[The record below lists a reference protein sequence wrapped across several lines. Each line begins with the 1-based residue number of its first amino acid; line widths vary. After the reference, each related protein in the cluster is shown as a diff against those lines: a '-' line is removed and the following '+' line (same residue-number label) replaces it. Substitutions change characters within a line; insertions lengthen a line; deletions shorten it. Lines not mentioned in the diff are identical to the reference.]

1 MLRFFFFLLCVSP
14 CVVTKDTGR
23 CQGEDCEVSK
33 WHNLRCTTDDDCNE
47 PHALCYEHL
56 CRCEPGYFYTTHDT
70 CTITCSTDE
79 FHDTFTE
86 YPDSAIGGNL
96 FESMDGHSLKGCKDQ
111 CMYDIDKRCLTVDFK
126 ADGGLCR
133 LHSVTAHE
141 SPSDWTPKMS
151 KGWTHYQIS
160 CNSTF
165 ASHHNWYNLLCH
177 TKVNCPDP
185 NSDCLSGR
193 CQCPLGF
200 KFIETKKKCVA
211 ASVLSKWHNVRC
223 TTDNDCNAPHAVC
236 FEHLCRCDPGYFY
249 TTHDTCTN
257 TCRMDEFQASY
268 TEYPDSTL
276 SANLL
281 DGSDGISLKDCKD
294 RCKAE
299 KHCYTFDFKANGGFC
314 RLHIIAAHESPSDW
328 NPKTSKGWTH
338 YQRICQSTFASRRTW
353 NNLLCLT
360 KVNCPDPNSH
370 CLSGRCLCLLG
381 FKFIESKKKCV
392 VTTCNTDGIRE
403 TFREYPD
410 NSIRGNL
417 LDSSDGISLK
427 DCKDRCKAY
436 KRCFTF
442 DFKADG
448 GLCRLHNVTPHE
460 SPSDWTPKTSKGW
473 THYQRSCKPMF
484 ASRPT
489 WDNFLCN
496 NKKDCPD
503 PNSDCLSGIC
513 QCLLGFK
520 FIETKR
526 KCVAARSC
534 LDWQDKGAKSGVYT
548 IRLIISSKP
557 RRVWCDME
565 SSGGGWLVFQ
575 RRRDNSVDFSRNW
588 TEYLQGFGDISG
600 DFWLGLTAIYE
611 QTDYIYWSLRVDFRD
626 GSGERR
632 YAEYKNFSVAS
643 NYKLYVSGYSGD
655 AGDGLGPSKYREF
668 STYDRD
674 TYGCVRTRH
683 SAWWY
688 PDGCG
693 STYLN
698 SPRASDNVWG
708 NFSNLQFSEM
718 KMKPLSG
725 PTLGFNSRL

>member
-299 KHCYTFDFKANGGFC
+299 KHCYTFDFKA
-314 RLHIIAAHESPSDW
+314 
-328 NPKTSKGWTH
+328 
-338 YQRICQSTFASRRTW
+338 
-353 NNLLCLT
+353 
-360 KVNCPDPNSH
+360 
-370 CLSGRCLCLLG
+370 
-381 FKFIESKKKCV
+381 
-392 VTTCNTDGIRE
+392 
-403 TFREYPD
+403 
-410 NSIRGNL
+410 
-417 LDSSDGISLK
+417 
-427 DCKDRCKAY
+427 
-436 KRCFTF
+436 
-442 DFKADG
+442 DG